1 MALFVGLDVSVK
13 ETSVCVVDAE
23 GQVLREARTAT
34 DPARIAGAI
43 GGVEGEV
50 RRVGLEAGPMAQ
62 WLTEGLLA
70 AGLPVVCVE
79 TRHMAAAL
87 SAQRN
92 KTDRNDARGIAHMMR
107 MGWFRPVHVKT
118 RASQEQ
124 RLLLASRRSLLEKLR
139 ALESELR
146 GGLRTFGLRVGH
158 ASAGAFAERVRQLAA
173 GRAAL
178 LAVVEPLLAARDAL
192 RAQLAR
198 LDRLVRD
205 AAKADP
211 ACRLLMTAPGVGSI
225 VALTFD
231 QPQRFASS
239 RAVAAH
245 VGLTPRSYASGETD
259 WSGRISRR
267 GDRLLRTMLYEA
279 AHTALGHAPWSSL
292 KVWGLQVAKRRG
304 LKKAVVAVARRLA
317 VILHRMWTDGAPFR
331 WSRGTGGATASAPA

>member
-211 ACRLLMTAPGVGSI
+211 ACRLLMTAPGVGWGGGGGARPPPPPPTS
-225 VALTFD
+225 
-231 QPQRFASS
+231 PSASPAPAPWPRTSGSPRAATPPERPTGPGGS
-239 RAVAAH
+239 RAGATACS
-245 VGLTPRSYASGETD
+245 GRCSTRRRTPRSGT
-259 WSGRISRR
+259 RR
-267 GDRLLRTMLYEA
+267 GRA
-279 AHTALGHAPWSSL
+279 
-292 KVWGLQVAKRRG
+292 
-304 LKKAVVAVARRLA
+304 
-317 VILHRMWTDGAPFR
+317 
-331 WSRGTGGATASAPA
+331 